1 MKIFGIILF
10 VLGFIGCQVFLFMML
25 RKLDRY
31 FDSISNN
38 APSLTQDDSCGQ
50 TEDVVE

>member
-1 MKIFGIILF
+1 MKILGIILF
-10 VLGFIGCQVFLFMML
+10 VLSFIGCQVLLFKML

-31 FDSISNN
+31 FESN
-38 APSLTQDDSCGQ
+38 APSLTQDDSCRQ